1 MTSPQYYFRTVL
13 VDTREHILISN
24 LGIFQQRMSPGSG
37 AFSLAFNFPAMH
49 YQICIIGKCLYSFKR
64 DDSCLKIWTKPQ
76 SKNAK
81 IHFQLTCIVQKQ
93 LYLRS
98 QLSIKDIKR
107 ENLIKQRHPTC
118 IKKVKMSPV

>member
-1 MTSPQYYFRTVL
+1 MTSPQYYCRTVL

-64 DDSCLKIWTKPQ
+64 DDSCLKILDKTTVQECKNPLPVNMHSSKTTLLTLSTIYKGYKEGEFDKTKTP
-76 SKNAK
+76 N
-81 IHFQLTCIVQKQ
+81 
-93 LYLRS
+93 LYQES
-98 QLSIKDIKR
+98 
-107 ENLIKQRHPTC
+107 
-118 IKKVKMSPV
+118 

>member
-24 LGIFQQRMSPGSG
+24 LGIFQLRMSPGSG

-81 IHFQLTCIVQKQ
+81 IHFQLTCIVQKTTLLTLSTIYKGYKEGEFDKTKTPN
-93 LYLRS
+93 LYQES
-98 QLSIKDIKR
+98 
-107 ENLIKQRHPTC
+107 
-118 IKKVKMSPV
+118 